1 MSSTVGVSSLHQ
13 SPFPELASSSS
24 FFSLRRVPPPRL
36 LSFPGCRSHV
46 KCFTLFQQG
55 GGDRSI
61 ASSAVVTPN
70 SVLSEEA
77 FKGLTGFSHDALRVQ
92 EEEEEEEEDHPSD
105 VDAPGGHSTPDRD
118 LAIANLGLPQP
129 LVDSLHK
136 RGITHLFPIQVVLP
150 FLSLSPP
157 SSPPST
163 LVRSLYYYYYCFA
176 VFFFTCSAPSPKYLC
191 VSLPVHVHVHV
202 HVLVHVY
209 SFILSLTFFLL

>member
-1 MSSTVGVSSLHQ
+1 MSSTVGVSSLYQ
-13 SPFPELASSSS
+13 SPFPDLASSSS
-24 FFSLRRVPPPRL
+24 IFSLRRVPPPRL

-46 KCFTLFQQG
+46 KCFTLFRQG

-105 VDAPGGHSTPDRD
+105 VDASGGHSTPDSD

-150 FLSLSPP
+150 FHSFPFF
-157 SSPPST
+157 SSSNPC
-163 LVRSLYYYYYCFA
+163 YYCFA
-176 VFFFTCSAPSPKYLC
+176 VFFSFPSLFAYQPKFL
-191 VSLPVHVHVHV
+191 SLPVHVHVHV
-202 HVLVHVY
+202 HVY
-209 SFILSLTFFLL
+209 SLFIYFILHSSRLLIFCTL

>member
-13 SPFPELASSSS
+13 SPFPDLPS
-24 FFSLRRVPPPRL
+24 FFSLRRV
-36 LSFPGCRSHV
+36 LSFPGCASHV

-77 FKGLTGFSHDALRVQ
+77 FKGLTGFSHDALRLQ
-92 EEEEEEEEDHPSD
+92 EEEEDPSSD
-105 VDAPGGHSTPDRD
+105 VGASGGDSPPERD

-150 FLSLSPP
+150 FLPL
-157 SSPPST
+157 
-163 LVRSLYYYYYCFA
+163 
-176 VFFFTCSAPSPKYLC
+176 
-191 VSLPVHVHVHV
+191 
-202 HVLVHVY
+202 
-209 SFILSLTFFLL
+209 